1 MWNGTWIQKDLHLI
15 IELCDLLH
23 EWSSEH
29 IPVYMKEDNEL
40 WHESYDA
47 GDWDTQPTNKFYK
60 AFMLI
65 LYQLQNVPWLSVRN
79 FNVKRFSSWVG
90 RSKSLLS
97 LDQEV

>member
-1 MWNGTWIQKDLHLI
+1 MQKDLHLI
-15 IELCDLLH
+15 DEFCDLLH

-29 IPVYMKEDNEL
+29 ISVYMKEDTEL

-47 GDWDTQPTNKFYK
+47 GDWNTQPTNQFYK
-60 AFMLI
+60 AVMLI
-65 LYQLQNVPWLSVRN
+65 LYQNVPWVNVRN

-97 LDQEV
+97 LDGDV